1 MILESVEH
9 SLLICPTIEENRV
22 IRTKKYVELSVVEKI
37 QADCDTKATNIILQ
51 GLPSDIYS
59 LVNHHK
65 VSKDLWE
72 RIQLLMQGTSLTKQ
86 ERECKLYDVFD
97 KFAHIKEESL
107 HQYYLRFT
115 QLINDMNIYNM
126 KLEQFRVNTKFLNS
140 LPPEWSKFVTD
151 VKLVKYFQTTTFDQ
165 LHAYLEQ
172 RELHANEVCLLRDDP
187 IACLNK
193 AMAFLTAVASSR
205 FPLTNNQLKTSS
217 NLRNQAT
224 IQDDRV
230 TVQQVQGRQ
239 GQSYSSTMYK
249 SNATSSGGNNSSGQ
263 ARAVKCYNCQVM
275 ISRMQKRFSWPN
287 ISNYGSDV
295 ISEVPHFET
304 YLNDMKIQ
312 SVLAMQDF
320 KQPPV
325 VDFTNNE
332 IHSNSNIILKPSDAL
347 PIKIEAP
354 KELLKISLVNES
366 LKKLKFYLAK
376 FDNVVKI
383 RTTPNARTEA
393 QLQDKDN
400 TICKLKDIIKSL
412 REKSKEEN
420 VNCDYREKNVKLENG
435 VELLVYVRDT
445 CPNAIN
451 LSAKKVAVTQ
461 KNKVKKV
468 RFVEPLTS
476 SSNIKQVE
484 SSNTTDSNTPVL
496 SPTRLKCFTSNYG
509 SKPSG
514 NKKNDRISQTPSKNI
529 KNKVEAQPRN
539 VNKKNRVVEPIR
551 NVDVKQSLLN
561 VNSKLICATSAASR
575 AVVLADS
582 LVSTSIDQVAPS
594 SSTSSTQE
602 QEQSPNNSQGF
613 KESPKTPIFCDDPFN
628 ESPYEESTPQGSSSN
643 VLQIHTPF
651 EHLDK
656 VFLIKLKWIYKVKTD
671 EFGGVLKNKARLVN
685 QGFRQQEG
693 IDFKESFTL
702 VARIE
707 SICIFVANV
716 AQKNMTILQ
725 MDVKTAFLNGELKE
739 EVYVSQPDRF
749 VDQNNPS
756 HVYKLKRLYMVSN
769 KHHVHDT
776 PMVEKS
782 KLNED
787 LQRKPIDATLYHG
800 MIGSLMYLTSSRPDL
815 IYVVCLYARYQAKPI
830 KKHLNAVK
838 WIF

>member
-9 SLLICPTIEENRV
+9 SLLIWPTIEENRV

-51 GLPSDIYS
+51 DLPSDIYS
-59 LVNHHK
+59 LVNHHR
-65 VSKDLWE
+65 VAKDLWE

-86 ERECKLYDVFD
+86 ERECKLYDAFD

-126 KLEQFRVNTKFLNS
+126 KLKQFRVNTKFLNS
-140 LPPEWSKFVTD
+140 LPPEWSKFMTD
-151 VKLVKYFQTTTFDQ
+151 VKLVKYFHTTTFDQ

-172 RELHANEVCLLRDDP
+172 RELYANEVCPLRDDP

-193 AMAFLTAVASSR
+193 AMAFLTVVASSR
-205 FPLTNNQLKTSS
+205 FPSTNNQLKTSS
-217 NLRNQAT
+217 NLINQAT

-263 ARAVKCYNCQVM
+263 ERAVKCCNCQ
-275 ISRMQKRFSWPN
+275 
-287 ISNYGSDV
+287 
-295 ISEVPHFET
+295 EVPHFET

-312 SVLAMQDF
+312 TVLAMQDF

-332 IHSNSNIILKPSDAL
+332 IHSDSNIIPLTEDFRKHFTPQQELSAEQAFWLRMSDPTSKPSDAL

-383 RTTPNARTEA
+383 RTTPNARTEEFFVNNDLKA
-393 QLQDKDN
+393 QLQDKDS

-420 VNCDYREKNVKLENG
+420 VNCDYGEIETKNVELENG

-451 LSAKKVAVTQ
+451 LSAKKVAVTL

-468 RFVEPLTS
+468 
-476 SSNIKQVE
+476 SN
-484 SSNTTDSNTPVL
+484 
-496 SPTRLKCFTSNYG
+496 CG

-514 NKKNDRISQTPSKNI
+514 NKKNDRISQTPSRNI

-561 VNSKLICATSAASR
+561 ANSELICATCKKSMFNGVHDLCILDFVKNVNSHAKSSKKHKNKIFENLRVMITSANVLALKKTNSHSVETQKPEPKVYNRKPKNVKNVVQIVLWYLDSR
-575 AVVLADS
+575 CSKHMAGNRSQLMNFVSKFLGIVRFENDHIARIMGYGDYELGNVTISRVYYTLHEFYENVGISHQTSVARTPQQNGIVERRNRTLVKAAHTMLIFSKDPLFLWAKAINTACYTQNRSLICIRYKKTPYELMQDKKPDLSFFHVFCALCYPTNENDDLAAALRVVVLADS

-602 QEQSPNNSQGF
+602 QEQSLNNS
-613 KESPKTPIFCDDPFN
+613 
-628 ESPYEESTPQGSSSN
+628 
-643 VLQIHTPF
+643 
-651 EHLDK
+651 
-656 VFLIKLKWIYKVKTD
+656 
-671 EFGGVLKNKARLVN
+671 
-685 QGFRQQEG
+685 
-693 IDFKESFTL
+693 
-702 VARIE
+702 
-707 SICIFVANV
+707 
-716 AQKNMTILQ
+716 
-725 MDVKTAFLNGELKE
+725 
-739 EVYVSQPDRF
+739 
-749 VDQNNPS
+749 
-756 HVYKLKRLYMVSN
+756 
-769 KHHVHDT
+769 
-776 PMVEKS
+776 
-782 KLNED
+782 
-787 LQRKPIDATLYHG
+787 
-800 MIGSLMYLTSSRPDL
+800 
-815 IYVVCLYARYQAKPI
+815 
-830 KKHLNAVK
+830 
-838 WIF
+838 